1 MNAGSVTESSAA
13 APRYAATAANAHVG
27 PQSRRRVALLFG
39 SFRTGGVARMRLH
52 AAREFLARGF
62 AVDLVVTRNRGDL
75 AGAVPEGAR
84 VIELERSSL
93 WRARTAMLAADPGT
107 LGPLLSAMALGQ
119 KPSGKLRHLPSLV
132 RYCRATRPDAV
143 LAATAPLNL
152 IAVWARRLARLDSP
166 VVVGEH
172 TMMSG
177 ETLGRRRWLYDCPP
191 ALLRRA
197 YLQADGV
204 IGVSD
209 GVAAELSAYADI
221 PRQRI
226 VTVYNPAVASHVA
239 TMARGQ
245 PDHAWFTPGGPPV
258 VLGVGNL
265 KPQKDF
271 ATLIRA
277 FARVRAERPAR
288 LVILGD
294 ARGPDKD
301 ATYVAALKSLPAQ
314 LGVADDVSFAGFSDN
329 PFAYMSRA
337 AAFVLSS
344 AWEGFGNVLAEALA
358 CGCPAISTDCPSG
371 PAEILDHGRYGP
383 LVPVGDAAAL
393 AAAICRVLDAPLP
406 RDELTGRAA
415 LFTAER
421 AVDRYLELMFGS
433 RCARR
438 TASAERSSRE
448 RRDDVQASGDPSES
462 GSDDADSAKATGRAW
477 RHS

>member
-1 MNAGSVTESSAA
+1 MTGLQERSPVHSVAA
-13 APRYAATAANAHVG
+13 ANLRSEQPSS
-27 PQSRRRVALLFG
+27 QRRVALLFG

-62 AVDLVVTRNRGDL
+62 AVDLVVSHKRGDL
-75 AGAVPEGAR
+75 LGAVPEGAR

-93 WRARTAMLAADPGT
+93 WRARAAILAADAGS

-132 RYCRATRPDAV
+132 RYFRATRPHAV

-152 IAVWARRLARLDSP
+152 IAVWARRLARLDCR
-166 VVVGEH
+166 VAVGEH

-177 ETLGRRRWLYDCPP
+177 ETLGGRRWLYDCPP
-191 ALLRRA
+191 GLLHRA
-197 YLQADGV
+197 YLQADAV
-204 IGVSD
+204 IAVSD
-209 GVAAELSAYADI
+209 GVAAELSGYANI
-221 PRQRI
+221 PRHRI
-226 VTVYNPAVASHVA
+226 ATVYNPAVATNVA

-245 PDHAWFTPGGPPV
+245 VDHDWFKPGGPPV
-258 VLGVGNL
+258 ILGVGNL

-301 ATYVAALKSLPAQ
+301 ATYVAELKGLPAH
-314 LGVADDVSFAGFSDN
+314 LGIENDVCFAGFTEN

-337 AAFVLSS
+337 AVFVLSS

-358 CGCPAISTDCPSG
+358 CGCPAVSTECRSG

-383 LVPVGDAAAL
+383 LVPVGDDAAL
-393 AAAICRVLDAPLP
+393 AAAICRVLDGPPP

-415 LFTAER
+415 SFTVER
-421 AVDRYLELMFGS
+421 AVDRYLQLLF
-433 RCARR
+433 APQ
-438 TASAERSSRE
+438 
-448 RRDDVQASGDPSES
+448 DQL
-462 GSDDADSAKATGRAW
+462 
-477 RHS
+477 

>member
-1 MNAGSVTESSAA
+1 MTDLRERSPLHSVATGQSHAARHSS
-13 APRYAATAANAHVG
+13 PG
-27 PQSRRRVALLFG
+27 RVALLFG

-52 AAREFLARGF
+52 AAREFLGRGF
-62 AVDLVVTRNRGDL
+62 AVDLVVTRRRGDL
-75 AGAVPEGAR
+75 LGAVPEGAR
-84 VIELERSSL
+84 VIELERSGP
-93 WRARTAMLAADPGT
+93 WRARATMLRADPGN
-107 LGPLLSAMALGQ
+107 LAPLLSALAFRE

-132 RYCRATRPDAV
+132 RYFRATRPDAV

-152 IAVWARRLARLDSP
+152 IAVWARRLARLDSR

-177 ETLGRRRWLYDCPP
+177 ETLAGRRWLYDCPP
-191 ALLRRA
+191 ALLHRA
-197 YLQADGV
+197 YLQADAV

-209 GVAAELSAYADI
+209 GVAAEMAAYAAI
-221 PRQRI
+221 PRDRI
-226 VTVYNPAVASHVA
+226 TTVYNPAVGRHVA
-239 TMARGQ
+239 TMACYQ
-245 PDHAWFTPGGPPV
+245 ADHDWFIPGGPPV
-258 VLGVGNL
+258 ILGVGNL

-288 LVILGD
+288 LVILGN

-301 ATYVAALKSLPAQ
+301 ATYVAELKSLPTQ
-314 LGVADDVSFAGFSDN
+314 LGIGNDVSFAGFAEN

-337 AAFVLSS
+337 AVFVLSS

-383 LVPVGDAAAL
+383 LVPVGDDAAL

-415 LFTAER
+415 LFTVER
-421 AVDRYLELMFGS
+421 AVDRYIELMFGATCPAQPS
-433 RCARR
+433 L
-438 TASAERSSRE
+438 AEPRSLNGTGAP
-448 RRDDVQASGDPSES
+448 Q
-462 GSDDADSAKATGRAW
+462 ATGNRI
-477 RHS
+477 